1 MNKMLPAIVIPAYN
15 RPHTL
20 ARLLASINEADDPQ
34 GLKVPLVISIGPENG
49 VPNQSV
55 RSVAESFDWI
65 HGPKE
70 IILHPDHLGM
80 LNNFLFCGNLTE
92 TYGSVIYLE
101 DDLVLSPVFY
111 HFVEQA
117 HQYFS
122 EDKRIAGVSLYAY
135 QFNGYHHYPF
145 IPLMDGSDVYFA
157 QIMSI
162 LGQSWTKTQWGRFT
176 EWYESCSM
184 VMKAMGKPLHNVW
197 QSFADDE
204 YFPIQIKYLVST
216 DQFYVFP
223 RSSLT
228 TGFGDEGVHFDS
240 STDYFQVPIQR
251 NKTSYRFHALDD
263 ADALYDS
270 FMEILPRCVKR
281 LSPTLRDF
289 DFAVDLN
296 AIKELSHLQSD
307 YVLTTR
313 ACANPAKTF
322 ALAMKPPEANLI
334 FNAEG
339 RGINLCRRSD
349 IRWDRW
355 SEFQTR
361 KRLYDYFSR
370 GRRLELKQAFLY
382 FLFDLRN
389 RSKR

>member
-20 ARLLASINEADDPQ
+20 ARLLASIKAADYPQ
-34 GLKVPLVISIGPENG
+34 GLKVPLVISIDPENG

-55 RSVAESFDWI
+55 RTVAESFDWI

-122 EDKRIAGVSLYAY
+122 EDKRIAGISLYAY

-145 IPLMDGSDVYFA
+145 IPLMDGADVYFA

-162 LGQSWTKTQWGRFT
+162 LGQSWTKAQWHRFT
-176 EWYESCSM
+176 EWYKSYSM
-184 VMKAMGKPLHNVW
+184 VIKEMGKPLHKVW

-251 NKTSYRFHALDD
+251 NKTSYRFHELDD

-270 FMEILPRCVKR
+270 FMEILPRCIKR
-281 LSPTLRDF
+281 LSPALRDF
-289 DFAVDLN
+289 DFTVDLN

-334 FNAEG
+334 FNTVG

-349 IRWDRW
+349 VHWDRW

-370 GRRLELKQAFLY
+370 GRLELKQAFLY
-382 FLFDLRN
+382 FLYDLGN

>member
-1 MNKMLPAIVIPAYN
+1 MNKMLPAIVIPAFN
-15 RPHTL
+15 RPNTL
-20 ARLLASINEADDPQ
+20 ARLLASINEANYPQ
-34 GLKVPLVISIGPENG
+34 GLKVPLVISIDPENG

-55 RSVAESFDWI
+55 RTVAESFDWI

-145 IPLMDGSDVYFA
+145 IPLMDGADVYFA

-162 LGQSWTKTQWGRFT
+162 LGQSWTKAQWSRFT
-176 EWYESCSM
+176 EWYKSHSM
-184 VMKAMGKPLHNVW
+184 VIKEMGKPLHNVW

-228 TGFGDEGVHFDS
+228 TGFGDQGVHFDS

-281 LSPTLRDF
+281 LSPALRDF

-313 ACANPAKTF
+313 SCANPAKTF

-334 FNAEG
+334 FNTVG

-361 KRLYDYFSR
+361 KRLYDYFSH

-382 FLFDLRN
+382 FLFDLGN
-389 RSKR
+389 RSRR

>member
-20 ARLLASINEADDPQ
+20 ARLLASIKAADYPP
-34 GLKVPLVISIGPENG
+34 GLKVPLVISIDPENG

-55 RSVAESFDWI
+55 RTVAESFDWI

-70 IILHPDHLGM
+70 IILHPDHLDM

-122 EDKRIAGVSLYAY
+122 EDTRIAGVSLYAY

-145 IPLMDGSDVYFA
+145 IPLMDGADVYFA

-162 LGQSWTKTQWGRFT
+162 LGQSWTKAQWCRFT
-176 EWYESCSM
+176 EWYESYSM
-184 VMKAMGKPLHNVW
+184 VMKEMEKPLHNVW

-204 YFPIQIKYLVST
+204 YFPIQMKYLVST
-216 DQFYVFP
+216 DQYYVFP

-228 TGFGDEGVHFDS
+228 TGFGDQGIHFDS

-251 NKTSYRFHALDD
+251 NKTSYRFYALDD

-281 LSPTLRDF
+281 LSPALRDF

-355 SEFQTR
+355 SEFKTR

-370 GRRLELKQAFLY
+370 GRRSALKQAFVY
-382 FLFDLRN
+382 FLFDLI
-389 RSKR
+389 KRFKS